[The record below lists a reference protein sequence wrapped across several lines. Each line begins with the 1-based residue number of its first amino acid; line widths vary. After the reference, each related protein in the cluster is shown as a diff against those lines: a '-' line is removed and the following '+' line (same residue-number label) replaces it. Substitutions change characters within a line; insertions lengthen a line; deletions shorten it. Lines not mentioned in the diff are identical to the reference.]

1 MPQNLM
7 HTVSRRRAAARHMLH
22 LQWWRRHN
30 QVNSLLQAHL
40 SRESS
45 GSHFGSLRCTRAR
58 GRAAECGGGAGAGEE
73 ADVVESDKVRGEG
86 TGDDGRGAC
95 FLAEDEILSAAAA
108 AEGEGVAE
116 LEGSNLDSVSL
127 GLGSLGL
134 ESGLKLLPPPPAATN
149 LDLVAS
155 RFLAD
160 VVVLSAAGEVPPAE
174 REAATK

>member
-30 QVNSLLQAHL
+30 QVNSLLQEHL

-45 GSHFGSLRCTRAR
+45 GSHLGSLRCTRAR

-73 ADVVESDKVRGEG
+73 AEVVESDKVRGEG

-116 LEGSNLDSVSL
+116 FEGSNLDSVSL
-127 GLGSLGL
+127 GSLGL
-134 ESGLKLLPPPPAATN
+134 ESGLGPLPPPPALAT
-149 LDLVAS
+149 LDLV
-155 RFLAD
+155 
-160 VVVLSAAGEVPPAE
+160 E
-174 REAATK
+174 T